1 MQHKPV
7 SAIDLH
13 ICWRCLPRLTLFWR
27 ALNKMERDVSA
38 SNLHFIFETGSSPI
52 FLCWVFF
59 FSAGNAMFDPSLLTR
74 FGQFQVNFEFQVNF
88 ATGVL
93 SCFPPLS
100 LSLSL
105 SLALSL
111 SLYGRLCPG
120 RSGLF
125 LLLKKLAPA
134 VGLDIQLTHL
144 CTGASKPGKLMVAT
158 NYAKTKATK
167 DNPRITQTIWYS
179 FNPWYVPKVS
189 GLSINSPQTMH

>member
-38 SNLHFIFETGSSPI
+38 SNLHFIFETVSSPI
-52 FLCWVFF
+52 FLCWVFC

-93 SCFPPLS
+93 SCFPSLS

-105 SLALSL
+105 SLSPSLSL
-111 SLYGRLCPG
+111 SMAVCVQAALGCFSCWRNWRLQWAWIFNWPTCAQAHQNQESWWLQQTMRKPKQPKTI
-120 RSGLF
+120 RELPKLSG
-125 LLLKKLAPA
+125 
-134 VGLDIQLTHL
+134 THL
-144 CTGASKPGKLMVAT
+144 TLDTFRRSVVCP
-158 NYAKTKATK
+158 
-167 DNPRITQTIWYS
+167 
-179 FNPWYVPKVS
+179 
-189 GLSINSPQTMH
+189 